1 LRLAVYQFALA
12 EEPFWPRVEA
22 RLASA
27 AHAGADVFVLPEYCG
42 LQLLWPDHRPADGS
56 ELMNLASAQAA
67 GYADRMQALA
77 ADHGLWIVAGSI
89 PERGSDGRI
98 RNTCVIASPAG
109 ALWRQPKCL
118 MTAWERD
125 FGVVGGDELLVF
137 LAGELRFAVAVCYD
151 VEVPELAR
159 QAGAAGA
166 ELLFVPS
173 FTEAHWGSR
182 RVNRCA
188 AGIAESSQMVVATA
202 SLAGSLPLVELDAT
216 CARSLI
222 LAPSHP
228 GFPEDGCFA
237 RAAEDRDELL
247 IADIDLGLLRQV
259 RAGADVNPLRDA
271 AMGARVR
278 CRVITGASDG
288 GPRRSTN
295 MPGARASRGGL
306 DCPQGLFSG
315 GRRRSGSGWV

>member
-1 LRLAVYQFALA
+1 MRLAVHQLALA

-27 AHAGADVFVLPEYCG
+27 ANAGTTVFVMPEYCG
-42 LQLLWPDHRPADGS
+42 LQLLWPDHRPTDGFD
-56 ELMNLASAQAA
+56 LMNRAS
-67 GYADRMQALA
+67 ALA
-77 ADHGLWIVAGSI
+77 AGFADRVQDLAAAHGLWIVAGSI
-89 PERGSDGRI
+89 PERGLDGQL
-98 RNTCVIASPAG
+98 RNVCFIASPAG
-109 ALWRQPKCL
+109 ELWRQPKCL

-137 LAGELRFAVAVCYD
+137 LMGDLRFAVAICYD

-182 RVNRCA
+182 RVDRCA

-202 SLAGSLPLVELDAT
+202 ALAGSLPLVELDAT
-216 CARSLI
+216 CARSVI
-222 LAPSHP
+222 LSPSHP
-228 GFPEDGCFA
+228 GFPMDGCYA
-237 RAAEDRDELL
+237 RAAEDRDDLL
-247 IADIDLGLLRQV
+247 IADIDLGLLRRV

-271 AMGARVR
+271 PRGARVR
-278 CRVITGASDG
+278 CRVVAEE
-288 GPRRSTN
+288 ST
-295 MPGARASRGGL
+295 
-306 DCPQGLFSG
+306 
-315 GRRRSGSGWV
+315 